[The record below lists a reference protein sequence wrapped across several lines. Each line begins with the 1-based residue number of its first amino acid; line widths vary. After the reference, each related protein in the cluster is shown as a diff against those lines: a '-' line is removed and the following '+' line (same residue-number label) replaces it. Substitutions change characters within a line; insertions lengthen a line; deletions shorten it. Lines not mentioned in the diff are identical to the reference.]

1 MSTKTFNKKE
11 GRNKSMKNF
20 KLENFNSIK
29 EEEIEWLWKPYIPL
43 GKLTMFAGDPSVGK
57 SFISTF
63 LASTISNGGKFPFSD
78 ENIESGKVVILNAED
93 GNADCIK
100 KRLRLS
106 NANFENVYTLSSI
119 DNKKFFTLKN
129 LSDLEEM
136 IKEIKP
142 KLIIIDPITSYYGEN
157 VDTFKDSAVRAILA
171 PVVELASKYKVA
183 LLGILH
189 FNKSNDKAIY
199 KMNGSIANMG
209 LPRSVIYAV
218 HSNNDDERLL
228 IHIKSSNAEL
238 GESIAY
244 RITDNGVEWLGRRG
258 KINADEVIS
267 NEESNQYE
275 TACDFILNYLKD
287 GKQPGSKLLEDALGN
302 GIAKRTLER
311 ARANLKKNNIIDN
324 ATIDCKT
331 YWYIVDKRKLDNN
344 VENETNLNDINPFD
358 DI

>member
-1 MSTKTFNKKE
+1 
-11 GRNKSMKNF
+11 MKNF
-20 KLENFNSIK
+20 KLESFDSIT

-63 LASTISNGGKFPFSD
+63 LASTISTGSKFPFSD
-78 ENIESGKVVILNAED
+78 EIVESGNVIILNAED

-106 NANFENVYTLSSI
+106 NANFENIYTLLSV

-129 LSDLEEM
+129 LSDLEDM
-136 IKEIKP
+136 IQEVKP
-142 KLIIIDPITSYYGEN
+142 KLIIIDPITSYYGEG
-157 VDTFKDSAVRAILA
+157 VDTFKDSSVRAILA
-171 PVVELASKYKVA
+171 PVVELVSKYKVA
-183 LLGILH
+183 LLGIIH
-189 FNKSNDKAIY
+189 FNKGNDKAIY

-218 HSNNDDERLL
+218 HSNNNDERLL

-244 RITDNGVEWLGRRG
+244 RITDNGIEWLGIRG

-275 TACDFILNYLKD
+275 IACDFILDYLKD
-287 GKQPGSKLLEDALGN
+287 GKQLGSNLLKNALEN

-311 ARANLKKNNIIDN
+311 ARANLKKNDIINNVIIDF
-324 ATIDCKT
+324 KT
-331 YWYIVDKRKLDNN
+331 YWYIVDKKKLDNK
-344 VENETNLNDINPFD
+344 VENETNLDDINPFD